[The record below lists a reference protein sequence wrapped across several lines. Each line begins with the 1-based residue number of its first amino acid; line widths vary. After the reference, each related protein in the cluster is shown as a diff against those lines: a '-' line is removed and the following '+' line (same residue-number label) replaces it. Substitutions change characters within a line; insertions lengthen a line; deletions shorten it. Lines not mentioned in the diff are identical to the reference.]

1 VDPVDPEWH
10 FLLKYGP
17 GTPAL
22 PRAARAIGE
31 MPWFAATF
39 ALATAWTPACHGEP
53 APIVGVSAPRAAA
66 PERPTTVSD
75 AGADETSPVPA
86 DFRRHMKSM
95 AGPFL
100 SRGHG
105 DRFDAVL
112 WANPTAE
119 SHWDRTDE
127 MPDGAMLIEEAFV
140 RDTGDPRPAG
150 LFVMQRTAG
159 TWRYWAIGTYGEVA
173 GDERVDAC
181 AECHRQARSEV
192 FSFSFVDASAD
203 EIKSSRP
210 TP

>member
-1 VDPVDPEWH
+1 M
-10 FLLKYGP
+10 
-17 GTPAL
+17 
-22 PRAARAIGE
+22 R
-31 MPWFAATF
+31 WFAATF
-39 ALATAWTPACHGEP
+39 ALAATCAACHDEP
-53 APIVGVSAPRAAA
+53 APIVGVSPPRAAG
-66 PERPTTVSD
+66 PERRATVSD

-86 DFRRHMKSM
+86 DFRRRMKSM

-127 MPDGAMLIEEAFV
+127 MPDGAMLIEDAFV

-159 TWRYWAIGTYGEVA
+159 AWRYWAIGVSGEIA
-173 GDERVDAC
+173 DDERVDAC

-192 FSFSFVDASAD
+192 FSFSFADASAD